1 MSATNIAPN
10 ASDAVAV
17 DSTNTNTPVDA
28 KQEAL
33 KKIAAE
39 KEAKRIE
46 NVAIQKKKLEAA
58 KQKAAQELMSK
69 GKNAVLKAQANRPSR
84 RPAKKNRK
92 PLPPPA
98 NRTHEIEATMEKT
111 KASAEEKRLAPL
123 RVVRPSYSYSD
134 IVEQRVVDG
143 VVKRITHTNRSVHEP
158 CSAHV
163 HGDGIDQRMADSVT
177 EPTFQPA
184 DAPETAQSDTDVESD
199 KVTEPDTESDEDAPQ
214 LVQEL
219 ASPEQVTVPEDDDDF
234 AEASSITAL
243 PHIYITAPTH
253 DADEEPPMTE
263 DLAEAIDTSS
273 EPIMANVSE
282 ESTCSPSAILSMPN
296 STLYPSRLSRDE
308 EAKLVALHVA
318 PIVLPVAEA
327 KQQKLSKAEKKAAKT
342 SEASK
347 EVATTKSDVVQ
358 KLPETDSVETTMDN
372 VDPIVIAEEHTYVT
386 TLLARP
392 NGSGVTT
399 ESRDLHEKLAALHV
413 APPSLPVTSHK
424 QQKIPTAKSKAT
436 KADQKKT
443 VTIEEK
449 EQDFVASLL
458 SKSNSSGV
466 PKESRDFHEKL
477 VALHITPLSVP
488 AIAPKQQKAS
498 KTKQKVIKL
507 DKKKSVATEK
517 KEPDFVASLLC
528 KPNGP
533 GETKETRDFHNSL
546 VAIHVAPIEVPVPIQ
561 QDKDKKSEKANRY
574 IETWTAD
581 PDAVDPLISSMVP
594 PITEEPTP
602 AVEELGT
609 EDATRDEPS
618 VVVAT
623 PIHGFWQTVLSKPT
637 ATEAATVEQTVIIP
651 DSAPT
656 TSSHDDSS
664 SSPSSIN
671 PFRTRSRSSTHS
683 TPSILRAASKARTT
697 LLGGTSLE
705 TFITTLDFELWDGTT
720 TKDDICEAFASLS
733 THPTPTITGL
743 DTAKIQ
749 RKIKLGSTSLY
760 AFLHQ
765 ITFME
770 DDVTVVGE
778 VMRVF
783 RKAAREQV
791 TETKLEVALWLA
803 EETDEGEGRRRG
815 RREERASMAGGV

>member
-1 MSATNIAPN
+1 MSATNTITD
-10 ASDAVAV
+10 ASDAVAA
-17 DSTNTNTPVDA
+17 DSTNTNTPFDLA
-28 KQEAL
+28 KQEAF

-46 NVAIQKKKLEAA
+46 NVAIQKRKLEAA

-69 GKNAVLKAQANRPSR
+69 GKNAILKAQPNRPSR

-98 NRTHEIEATMEKT
+98 NRTHAIEATMEKT
-111 KASAEEKRLAPL
+111 KASAEEKRIAPL

-143 VVKRITHTNRSVHEP
+143 VVERITHTNH
-158 CSAHV
+158 SAHHSCAV
-163 HGDGIDQRMADSVT
+163 HSHDDGIQQRMADSDT
-177 EPTFQPA
+177 EPIFQPA
-184 DAPETAQSDTDVESD
+184 DAPETAQSDTDVESNTA
-199 KVTEPDTESDEDAPQ
+199 TEPDTESDEDAPQ
-214 LVQEL
+214 LVQER
-219 ASPEQVTVPEDDDDF
+219 ASPEQVTVAGDDDDF
-234 AEASSITAL
+234 AEASTAL
-243 PHIYITAPTH
+243 PHIYVTTPID
-253 DADEEPPMTE
+253 DADEEPSMTE
-263 DLAEAIDTSS
+263 TLAEAVDTSS
-273 EPIMANVSE
+273 EPTKVTGAE
-282 ESTCSPSAILSMPN
+282 KSTCSPSAILSMPN

-347 EVATTKSDVVQ
+347 KVATTKSDVVQ
-358 KLPETDSVETTMDN
+358 KLPETDFAETTMDRTE
-372 VDPIVIAEEHTYVT
+372 PSVIPDEFDHVAL
-386 TLLARP
+386 LLARP

-399 ESRDLHEKLAALHV
+399 ESRDLHEKLVALHV
-413 APPSLPVTSHK
+413 APPSLPVTFHK
-424 QQKIPTAKSKAT
+424 QQKTPTAKSKAT

-443 VTIEEK
+443 VTVEEK

-458 SKSNSSGV
+458 SKSNGLGET
-466 PKESRDFHEKL
+466 KMTRDFHEKL
-477 VALHITPLSVP
+477 VALHVAPLSLPV
-488 AIAPKQQKAS
+488 IVSKQQKTSQKA
-498 KTKQKVIKL
+498 TKADRKIHTAVE
-507 DKKKSVATEK
+507 KKK
-517 KEPDFVASLLC
+517 PDFVASLLC

-533 GETKETRDFHNSL
+533 GEHKGTRDLHNNL
-546 VAIHVAPIEVPVPIQ
+546 VAMHVAPIEVSVPKEQQKIDKKAKKTYDPIQ
-561 QDKDKKSEKANRY
+561 PPIAE
-574 IETWTAD
+574 
-581 PDAVDPLISSMVP
+581 PDAVDAPVMNM
-594 PITEEPTP
+594 EP
-602 AVEELGT
+602 AMIKKLVSVVEELNVN
-609 EDATRDEPS
+609 EATREEPS
-618 VVVAT
+618 IVIAP

-637 ATEAATVEQTVIIP
+637 TTKATTVEQSVIIP
-651 DSAPT
+651 DS
-656 TSSHDDSS
+656 SSESDTIESFRT
-664 SSPSSIN
+664 SSPSST
-671 PFRTRSRSSTHS
+671 PS
-683 TPSILRAASKARTT
+683 TPSIRRAASKARTT
-697 LLGGTSLE
+697 LLGATSLE
-705 TFITTLDFELWDGTT
+705 TFVTTLDFELWDGTT
-720 TKDDICEAFASLS
+720 TKEDICETFASLAG
-733 THPTPTITGL
+733 HPTTTTTGL

-760 AFLHQ
+760 AFLRQ

-791 TETKLEVALWLA
+791 TDSKLEVALWLA

>member
-1 MSATNIAPN
+1 MSATNANTDVSGAAP
-10 ASDAVAV
+10 A
-17 DSTNTNTPVDA
+17 DSTKTNISVDVA

-33 KKIAAE
+33 KKIATE

-46 NVAIQKKKLEAA
+46 NVAIQKRKLEAA

-69 GKNAVLKAQANRPSR
+69 GKNAILKAQANRPSR

-98 NRTHEIEATMEKT
+98 NRTHEIEASMEKT

-143 VVKRITHTNRSVHEP
+143 VVERIVHTNH
-158 CSAHV
+158 SAHESCAA
-163 HGDGIDQRMADSVT
+163 HNHDDGTEQRMADNET
-177 EPTFQPA
+177 EPTFRSV
-184 DAPETAQSDTDVESD
+184 DAPATAQSDTDVESD
-199 KVTEPDTESDEDAPQ
+199 RATEPDTGSDEDAPQ

-219 ASPEQVTVPEDDDDF
+219 TSPEQVTVPEDDDDST
-234 AEASSITAL
+234 EAAGITAM
-243 PHIYITAPTH
+243 PHIYVTAPI
-253 DADEEPPMTE
+253 DDPDEKASMSGTF
-263 DLAEAIDTSS
+263 AEAIDTST
-273 EPIMANVSE
+273 EPIQTAVFE
-282 ESTCSPSAILSMPN
+282 ESTCSPLAILSMPN

-308 EAKLVALHVA
+308 EAKSVAMHVA

-327 KQQKLSKAEKKAAKT
+327 KQPKLSKAEKKAAKT
-342 SEASK
+342 SETSQK
-347 EVATTKSDVVQ
+347 VATTKSPVVQ
-358 KLPETDSVETTMDN
+358 KLQGTDYARITFEDTEPSVIPDESDH
-372 VDPIVIAEEHTYVT
+372 VAI
-386 TLLARP
+386 LLARP

-399 ESRDLHEKLAALHV
+399 ESRNLHEKLVALHV
-413 APPSLPVTSHK
+413 APPSLPVTFHK
-424 QQKIPTAKSKAT
+424 QQKTPTAKSKAT

-443 VTIEEK
+443 VTVEKK

-458 SKSNSSGV
+458 SKPNG
-466 PKESRDFHEKL
+466 PGETKEARDFHEKL
-477 VALHITPLSVP
+477 VALHVTPLSLPV
-488 AIAPKQQKAS
+488 IAPKQQKISQA
-498 KTKQKVIKL
+498 KQKATKV
-507 DKKKSVATEK
+507 DKKKSIATEK
-517 KEPDFVASLLC
+517 KEPDFIASLLC
-528 KPNGP
+528 KPNGS
-533 GETKETRDFHNSL
+533 GETRKTRDFHNNL
-546 VAIHVAPIEVPVPIQ
+546 VAMHVAPLDVSVSIQ
-561 QDKDKKSEKANRY
+561 QDRKKKFEKAHKY

-581 PDAVDPLISSMVP
+581 PDAVDAMFTNMVP
-594 PITEEPTP
+594 PITEEPIS

-609 EDATRDEPS
+609 DDATRDES
-618 VVVAT
+618 SIVIAT
-623 PIHGFWQTVLSKPT
+623 PIQGFWQTVLSKIPD
-637 ATEAATVEQTVIIP
+637 TEPITVEQTVIIP
-651 DSAPT
+651 DSSSESDTIESFRA
-656 TSSHDDSS
+656 SSH
-664 SSPSSIN
+664 
-671 PFRTRSRSSTHS
+671 SSTHS

-697 LLGGTSLE
+697 LLGATSLE

-720 TKDDICEAFASLS
+720 TKGDICEAFASLAN
-733 THPTPTITGL
+733 HPPTTTTGL
-743 DTAKIQ
+743 DTAKMQ

-778 VMRVF
+778 VMKVF
-783 RKAAREQV
+783 RKAAGEQV